1 MKKMNKKMKSIVSNI
16 VEFKKKIEKLPPLS
30 VLERAKLENSI
41 AIEQLYYSSKLE
53 GSNLT
58 HKMISSAI
66 HGQEI

>member
-1 MKKMNKKMKSIVSNI
+1 MKKTNKNKKSILSNI
-16 VEFKKKIEKLPPLS
+16 VELKKKIEKLPPLS

-66 HGQEI
+66 HG